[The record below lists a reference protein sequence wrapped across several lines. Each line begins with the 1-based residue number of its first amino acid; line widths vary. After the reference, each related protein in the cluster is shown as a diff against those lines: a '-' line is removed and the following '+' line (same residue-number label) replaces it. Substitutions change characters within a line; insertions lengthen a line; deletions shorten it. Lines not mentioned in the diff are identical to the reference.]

1 MELGYFSG
9 RLTKPGTS
17 YKRLCFRNRSFGL
30 DAANVDRPIVV
41 SIRKQ
46 ISELGSLGFVAR
58 RPEDEALSVMS
69 IFSKAWEG
77 SALRYLNMPDIPLG
91 EKGI

>member
-1 MELGYFSG
+1 
-9 RLTKPGTS
+9 
-17 YKRLCFRNRSFGL
+17 
-30 DAANVDRPIVV
+30 V